1 MSCVGKSTKS
11 NTSTKT
17 SGGKT
22 ITTVNV
28 EETFKYSDGRT
39 ETKTRTMTFEGPPPS
54 KEQIKAFIDSGES
67 SALDNSLSGLSLTSN
82 PDVANNAVSSSPQK
96 VQPIQPS
103 VPPSEY
109 VEQAVDAHNQL
120 RAKHGVEPLTV
131 ASDLCALAQTWADYL
146 LESNTTGHSPNDH
159 RSGAGENIA
168 EMQGSSPNLDY
179 EAKDVTKSWYSE
191 IDVYQSYFGKE
202 PPSMGS
208 GPAYGHFTQVV
219 WKNTKEMGIGKA
231 KGNGRVVV
239 VANYR
244 PAGNFI
250 GSYSENVF
258 PLK

>member
-96 VQPIQPS
+96 VQPTQPS

-109 VEQAVDAHNQL
+109 AKQAVDAHNQL

-131 ASDLCALAQTWADYL
+131 ASDLCALAQKWADYL
-146 LESNTTGHSPNDH
+146 LANKKTGHSPKDH
-159 RSGAGENIA
+159 RSGTGENIA
-168 EMQGSSPNLDY
+168 YKQGTSPNLDY
-179 EAKDVTKSWYSE
+179 EAKDATKSWYSE

-202 PPSMGS
+202 PPPMGS

>member
-1 MSCVGKSTKS
+1 M
-11 NTSTKT
+11 
-17 SGGKT
+17 
-22 ITTVNV
+22 TV
-28 EETFKYSDGRT
+28 
-39 ETKTRTMTFEGPPPS
+39 EGPPPS
-54 KEQIKAFIDSGES
+54 KEQIKAFIHEGES
-67 SALDNSLSGLSLTSN
+67 SALD
-82 PDVANNAVSSSPQK
+82 DSPQK

-103 VPPSEY
+103 VSPSEY
-109 VEQAVDAHNQL
+109 AEQAVDAHNEL